1 MRKEEYFERRTTSAH
16 LIMILDFCPFLG
28 CRHERSKTFSLPF
41 APPKK
46 RVKIIFPRKLLS
58 LLIPL
63 TQTWTH
69 THTDDWICREKSF
82 REKREMI
89 SSESRDWSRGKVQ
102 SCLFLLFPDDD
113 FRLLLLFAALLT
125 LANIQ
130 GSLLLIVTLLCCR
143 TSCLFII

>member
-63 TQTWTH
+63 TQTHWIH
-69 THTDDWICREKSF
+69 THTDWICREK
-82 REKREMI
+82 REMR